1 MSHINLVESYLA
13 WLKENIKSKD
23 IENGYHFTLPFLDN
37 HNDHIEIYAIK
48 TSQSEITLTDG
59 GYIINDLEMCGVS
72 FTSPARKNILEQI
85 LLSYGVKLDSS
96 DSSIYIKTDIQN
108 LPKKKHS
115 LVQCILAVSDL
126 YVLAKE
132 SVQNFFFDDVM
143 AKFKENSVPASP
155 KVTINGKSG
164 YPNNIDI
171 LVPTGVGEILIKTI
185 SNPKKD
191 RVTSTLF
198 AYNDIR
204 QTGREIK
211 EGIIIYD
218 DREFELK
225 KDDEIA
231 AKNYQT
237 KFIPFQKI
245 KEYID
250 SSILVSS

>member
-1 MSHINLVESYLA
+1 MSHTNLVENYLL

-48 TSQSEITLTDG
+48 TSESEITLTDG
-59 GYIINDLEMCGVS
+59 GYIINDLEMSGVS
-72 FTSPARKNILEQI
+72 FNSPARKNILDQT
-85 LLSYGVKLDSS
+85 LLSYGVKLDEN
-96 DSSIYIKTDIQN
+96 DNSIYIKTDLQN

-126 YVLAKE
+126 YVLARE
-132 SVQNFFFDDVM
+132 SIQNFFFDDVM
-143 AKFKENSVPASP
+143 AKFKEKSVPVIP
-155 KVTINGKSG
+155 KFIINGKSG
-164 YPNNIDI
+164 YPNTIDI
-171 LVPTGVGEILIKTI
+171 AIPTKFGEILIKTI

-191 RVTSTLF
+191 RITSALF
-198 AYNDIR
+198 SYNDIR

-237 KFIPFQKI
+237 KFLPYQSIAN
-245 KEYID
+245 YID
-250 SSILVSS
+250 SGILVS